1 LPEKSAILIVDDEQ
15 MARDII
21 EGFLY
26 REGYNLAFATN
37 GQEVLTYL
45 ERAVPDVILMDVM
58 MPEMDGFEAC
68 LHLKSDKR
76 WRHIPVILVTALGS
90 TDDIVRGF
98 EAGADDFL
106 QKPVNDQE
114 LRARVRSM
122 LRIKKQY
129 DELQAT
135 MNMREDLVR
144 MIMHDMRT
152 PLTTIIGFSE
162 LLLLKKILVPEAVD
176 TVNKIR
182 AQAHELNTFVDDMLI
197 VAKMESGRLGL
208 NRILVDV
215 KELVRSVEE
224 NHRIIAQSKSIQLQ
238 VKLPKETKNLLLD
251 TYLFHRV
258 LDNLISNA
266 LKFSPEESAVTLQVE
281 YPEVSPPQL
290 RIQVFDEGPGVP
302 EPDRELIF
310 DKFEV
315 LSLKRQ
321 GVAQVGLGLAFC
333 KMVVEA
339 HDGRIFVEANKPEG
353 AVFVIEI

>member
-1 LPEKSAILIVDDEQ
+1 MPEKSAILIVDDEQ

-37 GQEVLTYL
+37 GQEVLTSL
-45 ERAVPDVILMDVM
+45 EQAVPDVILMDVM
-58 MPEMDGFEAC
+58 MPEMDGFEVC
-68 LHLKSDKR
+68 LRLKSDKR

-176 TVNKIR
+176 TINKIR
-182 AQAHELNTFVDDMLI
+182 AQAQELNTFVDDMLI
-197 VAKMESGRLGL
+197 VAKMESGRLNL

-215 KELVRSVEE
+215 NKLVQSVEE
-224 NHRIIAQSKSIQLQ
+224 NHQIIAQSKSIQLQ
-238 VKLPKETKNLLLD
+238 VKLPRETKNLLLD

-258 LDNLISNA
+258 LDNLLSNA
-266 LKFSPEESAVTLQVE
+266 LKFSPEGSTVTLQVE

-290 RIQVFDEGPGVP
+290 RIQVFDEGPGVS

-315 LSLKRQ
+315 LSLKQQ

-339 HDGRIFVEANKPEG
+339 HNGRIFVEANKPEG
-353 AVFVIEI
+353 SVFVVEI

>member
-1 LPEKSAILIVDDEQ
+1 MPEKSAILIVDDEQ

-26 REGYNLAFATN
+26 REGYDLAFATN
-37 GQEVLTYL
+37 GQEVLTSL
-45 ERAVPDVILMDVM
+45 EQAVPDVILMDVM
-58 MPEMDGFEAC
+58 MPEMDGFEVC
-68 LHLKSDKR
+68 LRLKSDKR

-176 TVNKIR
+176 TINKIR
-182 AQAHELNTFVDDMLI
+182 AQAQELNTFVDDMLI
-197 VAKMESGRLGL
+197 VAKMESGRLNL
-208 NRILVDV
+208 NQILVDV
-215 KELVRSVEE
+215 NELVQRVEE
-224 NHRIIAQSKSIQLQ
+224 NHQIIAQSKSIQLQ
-238 VKLPKETKNLLLD
+238 VKLPRETKNLLLD

-258 LDNLISNA
+258 LDNLLSNA
-266 LKFSPEESAVTLQVE
+266 LKFSPEGSTVTLQVE

-290 RIQVFDEGPGVP
+290 RIQVFDEGPGVS

-315 LSLKRQ
+315 LSLKQQ

-339 HDGRIFVEANKPEG
+339 HNGRIFVEANKPEG
-353 AVFVIEI
+353 SVFVVEI

>member
-1 LPEKSAILIVDDEQ
+1 MPEKSSILIVDDEQ

-37 GQEVLTYL
+37 GQEVLTSL
-45 ERAVPDVILMDVM
+45 EQAVPDVILMDVM
-58 MPEMDGFEAC
+58 MPEMDGFEVC
-68 LHLKSDKR
+68 LRLKSDKR

-176 TVNKIR
+176 TINKIR
-182 AQAHELNTFVDDMLI
+182 AQAQELNTFVDDMLI
-197 VAKMESGRLGL
+197 VAKMESGRLNL
-208 NRILVDV
+208 NQILVDV
-215 KELVRSVEE
+215 NELVQRVEE
-224 NHRIIAQSKSIQLQ
+224 NHQIIAQSKSIQLQ
-238 VKLPKETKNLLLD
+238 VKLPRETKNILLD

-258 LDNLISNA
+258 LDNLLSNA
-266 LKFSPEESAVTLQVE
+266 LKFSPEGSTVTLQVE

-290 RIQVFDEGPGVP
+290 RIQVFDEGPGVS

-315 LSLKRQ
+315 LSLKQQ

-339 HDGRIFVEANKPEG
+339 HNGRIFVEANKPEG
-353 AVFVIEI
+353 SVFVVEI